1 MASRLY
7 LLIYVQEIFSIIERI
22 ESMRKQ
28 VLEVVV
34 ETIED
39 FTLEIIVGK
48 GSTARN
54 IKIKLP
60 HFTIV
65 GTTTM
70 PSQVDE
76 RLNSFMS
83 AFKFTPYNKKE
94 IGNIL
99 SLSAV
104 QKGIN
109 LEREAA
115 NILAEQCNGNPG
127 EALMILNQVHK
138 YAIVHA
144 DGQINSTIVR
154 DSLAVFGSNNNF
166 PISKGD

>member
-1 MASRLY
+1 MTSRLY
-7 LLIYVQEIFSIIERI
+7 LLIYLQEIFSIIERI

-104 QKGIN
+104 QKGITP
-109 LEREAA
+109 L
-115 NILAEQCNGNPG
+115 IYWP
-127 EALMILNQVHK
+127 
-138 YAIVHA
+138 
-144 DGQINSTIVR
+144 
-154 DSLAVFGSNNNF
+154 NNVTKTRVK
-166 PISKGD
+166 PL